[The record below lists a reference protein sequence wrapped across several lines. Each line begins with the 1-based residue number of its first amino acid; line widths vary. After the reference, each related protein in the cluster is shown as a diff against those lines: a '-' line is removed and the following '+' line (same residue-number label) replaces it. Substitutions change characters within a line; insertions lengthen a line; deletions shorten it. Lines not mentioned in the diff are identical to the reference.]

1 VSQRTL
7 LSLYPSTE
15 RAHWE
20 VDGAQVSNVTSSEV
34 EVAFANIG
42 THVVVVRFQNGD
54 AKSFEVTARVV
65 RRELRELTE
74 SERDAYFGAVF
85 TLYALSDAEGQAKF
99 GPKFYSANWL
109 VREHLFGA
117 ADRSCDHWHDDAGFA
132 NHHIGITWQF
142 ENALRAVDPTV
153 AAHYWDYTLDER
165 KLGEE
170 WYLSKI
176 FDENWFGN
184 IDSLSNDD
192 HIVDQGRFAF
202 TPVMNA
208 RNAGYMNITNPYGL
222 LRSPWNVNKVP
233 FVMRSSY
240 VMGDRYDSFT
250 SLPSC
255 TQFQEYV
262 VPEASY
268 ADIVMA
274 LNGELHGPV
283 HLMVGGLW
291 GDDGDEWRRVAESEG
306 DPDQFLLLSKFLWR
320 QGFVRCP
327 DVCSD
332 DTPVSDCRCDCPD
345 AIVERAGSA
354 YELLD
359 EAGVLEL
366 WSDDNVND
374 VFTDQPLTSPYNVTY
389 DDLLDKLCAV
399 GLPGEMFT
407 SAAPQDPI
415 FWPLHGNAERFLQ
428 YVRLLNETGNITLDA
443 TWGYEHQTHEGS
455 DTHVVC
461 DWSSVDATDVTS
473 MPVCRRDTCPG
484 HKADDLLPYASL
496 TDTQV
501 GLYTNEEFYELTAP
515 NSRDLTYVYNSLSYW
530 PGCSNNH
537 TFTVEYPSPTFA
549 PTVNPKNE
557 RRT

>member
-1 VSQRTL
+1 MSRAGYVAVDAESGPARPKARFTLALALVALGAVAVGRSAARRSPAALVGVASATSSSDRTADVELLVSSPYERRLGRPIGDGQYDFDYLVDVSQRTL

-54 AKSFEVTARVV
+54 AKSFEVTAPSAANCGSSRT
-65 RRELRELTE
+65 R
-74 SERDAYFGAVF
+74 SAAHFGAVF
-85 TLYALSDAEGQAKF
+85 TLYALSDAEGQATF

-176 FDENWFGN
+176 FDEDWFGN

-202 TPVMNA
+202 TP
-208 RNAGYMNITNPYGL
+208 
-222 LRSPWNVNKVP
+222 
-233 FVMRSSY
+233 
-240 VMGDRYDSFT
+240 
-250 SLPSC
+250 
-255 TQFQEYV
+255 FQEYV

-268 ADIVMA
+268 ADIVVA

-354 YELLD
+354 YELLNK
-359 EAGVLEL
+359 AGVLEL

-389 DDLLDKLCAV
+389 DDLLDALRRR
-399 GLPGEMFT
+399 
-407 SAAPQDPI
+407 
-415 FWPLHGNAERFLQ
+415 PLHERGVLRAHGAELA
-428 YVRLLNETGNITLDA
+428 GPD
-443 TWGYEHQTHEGS
+443 S
-455 DTHVVC
+455 
-461 DWSSVDATDVTS
+461 
-473 MPVCRRDTCPG
+473 CR
-484 HKADDLLPYASL
+484 
-496 TDTQV
+496 
-501 GLYTNEEFYELTAP
+501 
-515 NSRDLTYVYNSLSYW
+515 NSLSYW

-549 PTVNPKNE
+549 PTVNPQNE

>member
-1 VSQRTL
+1 MSG
-7 LSLYPSTE
+7 
-15 RAHWE
+15 
-20 VDGAQVSNVTSSEV
+20 GA
-34 EVAFANIG
+34 
-42 THVVVVRFQNGD
+42 
-54 AKSFEVTARVV
+54 
-65 RRELRELTE
+65 
-74 SERDAYFGAVF
+74 
-85 TLYALSDAEGQAKF
+85 
-99 GPKFYSANWL
+99 
-109 VREHLFGA
+109 
-117 ADRSCDHWHDDAGFA
+117 
-132 NHHIGITWQF
+132 
-142 ENALRAVDPTV
+142 
-153 AAHYWDYTLDER
+153 
-165 KLGEE
+165 
-170 WYLSKI
+170 
-176 FDENWFGN
+176 
-184 IDSLSNDD
+184 
-192 HIVDQGRFAF
+192 
-202 TPVMNA
+202 
-208 RNAGYMNITNPYGL
+208 
-222 LRSPWNVNKVP
+222 
-233 FVMRSSY
+233 
-240 VMGDRYDSFT
+240 
-250 SLPSC
+250 
-255 TQFQEYV
+255 
-262 VPEASY
+262 PEA
-268 ADIVMA
+268 AA
-274 LNGELHGPV
+274 RRRPP
-283 HLMVGGLW
+283 W

-359 EAGVLEL
+359 KAGVLEL

-461 DWSSVDATDVTS
+461 DWSQVDATDVTS

-515 NSRDLTYVYNSLSYW
+515 NSPDLTYVYNSLSYW

>member
-1 VSQRTL
+1 MSRAGYVAVDAESGPARPKARFTL
-7 LSLYPSTE
+7 ALALV
-15 RAHWE
+15 AL
-20 VDGAQVSNVTSSEV
+20 GAVAVGRSAARRSPAALVGVAGTTSSSDRTADV
-34 EVAFANIG
+34 ELLVSSPYERRLGRPIG
-42 THVVVVRFQNGD
+42 D
-54 AKSFEVTARVV
+54 
-65 RRELRELTE
+65 
-74 SERDAYFGAVF
+74 
-85 TLYALSDAEGQAKF
+85 GQYDF
-99 GPKFYSANWL
+99 DYL
-109 VREHLFGA
+109 V
-117 ADRSCDHWHDDAGFA
+117 D
-132 NHHIGITWQF
+132 
-142 ENALRAVDPTV
+142 
-153 AAHYWDYTLDER
+153 
-165 KLGEE
+165 
-170 WYLSKI
+170 
-176 FDENWFGN
+176 
-184 IDSLSNDD
+184 
-192 HIVDQGRFAF
+192 
-202 TPVMNA
+202 
-208 RNAGYMNITNPYGL
+208 
-222 LRSPWNVNKVP
+222 
-233 FVMRSSY
+233 
-240 VMGDRYDSFT
+240 
-250 SLPSC
+250 
-255 TQFQEYV
+255 
-262 VPEASY
+262 
-268 ADIVMA
+268 
-274 LNGELHGPV
+274 GELHGPV

-291 GDDGDEWRRVAESEG
+291 GDDGGEWRRVAESEG

-345 AIVERAGSA
+345 AIVEHAGSA
-354 YELLD
+354 YELLNK
-359 EAGVLEL
+359 AGVLEL

-461 DWSSVDATDVTS
+461 DWSQVDVTDVTS

-484 HKADDLLPYASL
+484 HKAEDLLPYASL

-515 NSRDLTYVYNSLSYW
+515 NSPDLTYVYNSLSYW